1 MHRRKWI
8 FDTVVLSNFL
18 LSDSLFLVEK
28 RYNGKGVITGE
39 VYGELTAGF
48 ASYPQLQHPSVD
60 ELIDSGVFE
69 LTSLSRKEL
78 KIYKQLIGHLG
89 RGEASC
95 IAIADNRNTTMVSDD
110 RAARSR
116 CIQMNIP
123 VTGTIGILKASVID
137 GLLTT
142 ANADEILQKMV
153 EKGFYSP
160 IRSMA
165 DIT

>member
-1 MHRRKWI
+1 MRRRKWT

-18 LSDSLFLVEK
+18 LSDSLFLIEK
-28 RYNGKGVITGE
+28 RYNGKGFITSE
-39 VYGELTAGF
+39 VYGELSAGF
-48 ASYPQLQHPSVD
+48 TSYPQLQHVD
-60 ELIDSGVFE
+60 KFLDSGAFE

-95 IAIADNRNTTMVSDD
+95 IAIADNRNTIMVLDD
-110 RAARSR
+110 RAARSQ

-123 VTGTIGILKASVID
+123 VTGTIGILKTSVIG

-142 ANADEILQKMV
+142 AKADKILPKMV

-160 IRSMA
+160 VRSMA

>member
-1 MHRRKWI
+1 
-8 FDTVVLSNFL
+8 
-18 LSDSLFLVEK
+18 
-28 RYNGKGVITGE
+28 
-39 VYGELTAGF
+39 
-48 ASYPQLQHPSVD
+48 
-60 ELIDSGVFE
+60 
-69 LTSLSRKEL
+69 
-78 KIYKQLIGHLG
+78 
-89 RGEASC
+89 
-95 IAIADNRNTTMVSDD
+95 MVSDD
-110 RAARSR
+110 RAARSQ

-142 ANADEILQKMV
+142 AKADEILQKMV